1 VITFHLG
8 ALVAFGLGVA
18 LDLARFTD
26 GPWFV
31 GMGRSWVGRRIGAM
45 ASTIAPTTGVVALV
59 TLASSAALGYHPS
72 LQFLQLLS
80 ALDIAWATAGLIF
93 GVRLMA
99 NDWWA
104 FLAGLILAVICIWS
118 IWRYLDVVGFTV
130 DGGWLLSGPDLWR
143 YVLPFDMAAAVMA
156 VGALAVGLRMTVP
169 KEHARKMD
177 GPAFRIEP
185 GPTPGQEPPQ
195 LIVELSFELVAPI
208 RLSRTHQG
216 PGGSS
221 RLLRRTLAPPG

>member
-1 VITFHLG
+1 MVPVERALARSLIWLAAGLLVSPLLLALPEAKPDRLLLVIRFHLG

-31 GMGRSWVGRRIGAM
+31 GMGRSWFRRRIGAM
-45 ASTIAPTTGVVALV
+45 ASIIALTTGVVALV
-59 TLASSAALGYHPS
+59 TLASSAALGYQPS

-156 VGALAVGLRMTVP
+156 VGALVVGLRMNQ
-169 KEHARKMD
+169 
-177 GPAFRIEP
+177 
-185 GPTPGQEPPQ
+185 PTEQRRPQ
-195 LIVELSFELVAPI
+195 S
-208 RLSRTHQG
+208 
-216 PGGSS
+216 
-221 RLLRRTLAPPG
+221 